1 MNKDYFDDFNR
12 PQMKPVKTINELNS
26 PSKKPIRVVS
36 VYKVVLEEGG
46 QDENI
51 SQKKE

>member
-1 MNKDYFDDFNR
+1 MNNDYFEDLNS
-12 PQMKPVKTINELNS
+12 PPMKSVQTINELNP

-51 SQKKE
+51 SQEKE